1 MSFFNSLKDKFNAG
15 RDELTKQ
22 VGRYKNRAFL
32 EGTVAVCARIAVAS
46 DGVSAEEKQ
55 KMMGFLRASPELSIF
70 DTTEVIQF
78 FEKLVISYS
87 FDMEVG
93 KGETMK
99 YILALKNKP
108 EQAQLA
114 VRVGIAVA
122 KSDGDFDATEQAN
135 AREII
140 QALGFQP
147 AEFGL

>member
-1 MSFFNSLKDKFNAG
+1 MSFFNTLKDKFNAG

-46 DGVSAEEKQ
+46 DGVSSEEKQ
-55 KMMGFLRASPELSIF
+55 KMIGFLRASPELSIF
-70 DTTEVIQF
+70 ETSEVISF
-78 FEKLVISYS
+78 FEKLVTSFS

-122 KSDGDFDATEQAN
+122 KSDGNFDETEKAN

-140 QALGFQP
+140 EALGFRTS
-147 AEFGL
+147 EFGL

>member
-46 DGVSAEEKQ
+46 DGVSSEEKQ

-70 DTTEVIQF
+70 DTNEVIQF
-78 FEKLVISYS
+78 FEKLVTSFS

>member
-1 MSFFNSLKDKFNAG
+1 MNFFNTLKDKFNAG

-32 EGTVAVCARIAVAS
+32 EGTIAVCARIAVAS
-46 DGVSAEEKQ
+46 DGVSSEEKQ

-78 FEKLVISYS
+78 FEKLVTSFS
-87 FDMEVG
+87 FDIEVG

-122 KSDGDFDATEQAN
+122 KSDGDFDETEKAN

-140 QALGFQP
+140 EALGFQ
-147 AEFGL
+147 ASEFGL

>member
-46 DGVSAEEKQ
+46 DGVSTEEKQ

-78 FEKLVISYS
+78 FEKLVTSYS

>member
-78 FEKLVISYS
+78 FEKLVTSYS

>member
-1 MSFFNSLKDKFNAG
+1 
-15 RDELTKQ
+15 
-22 VGRYKNRAFL
+22 
-32 EGTVAVCARIAVAS
+32 
-46 DGVSAEEKQ
+46 
-55 KMMGFLRASPELSIF
+55 MGFLRASPELSIF
-70 DTTEVIQF
+70 DTNEVIQF
-78 FEKLVISYS
+78 FEKLVTSFS